1 VDDPVDYMKKLAI
14 LVKIKGKLFITVP
27 WNWGKFR
34 EHLWKFDDR
43 KDIVNLNPDQLQ
55 EETNVLIGERFLS
68 ILKKIC

>member
-1 VDDPVDYMKKLAI
+1 VIPGFNKTVNPLS
-14 LVKIKGKLFITVP
+14 VP

-55 EETNVLIGERFLS
+55 EETNVLLGERLLS